1 VRIIIKTLAILVGV
15 IIIYEAIHLIWLRD
29 MDGWAVL
36 SWMEEVTENGPSASA
51 APEDVGSFEQVKS
64 FNGEKSLPLVDFM
77 TLSSL
82 ALTVLAAWMLWARKK
97 KSLRKSLWRKGFW
110 AGLAIFL
117 GVTSLA
123 LSGSFSTHTEI
134 TDAAWADITGT
145 LKVGDV
151 IAYRKDK
158 WSARRELFA
167 EGKVTVI
174 GYRLFRYGHL
184 AIVVEDPK
192 VPGRMAL
199 FTSQSQKGANV
210 EEDIDSLRTHNWDA
224 WRLDKWHRVDKERI
238 REGILSCQEKSGH
251 FFGYDFTGML
261 ALWNENLKPE
271 EIDDF
276 GAEYICST
284 SVVTLLYFGGF
295 ESDATPRQ
303 GMDLITPYQ
312 VVRARG
318 RFVKPPDL
326 PEKD

>member
-1 VRIIIKTLAILVGV
+1 MKIVIKILAVLVGV
-15 IIIYEAIHLIWLRD
+15 IIIYEAIHLVWLQD
-29 MDGWAVL
+29 MDGWAIL
-36 SWMEEVTENGPSASA
+36 SWMEQVTENGPSRTA
-51 APEDVGSFEQVKS
+51 APEDVGQFAQVGS
-64 FNGEKSLPLVDFM
+64 FNGEKSLPFVNFM
-77 TLSSL
+77 TLTSL
-82 ALTVLAAWMLWARKK
+82 AVTVVAAWMLWARKK
-97 KSLRKSLWRKGFW
+97 KPARHGLWRKGFW
-110 AGLAIFL
+110 AGLVTFL

-123 LSGSFSTHTEI
+123 LFGVFSRHTEI
-134 TDAAWADITGT
+134 TDEAWADITKG
-145 LKVGDV
+145 LEVGDV

-192 VPGRMAL
+192 VPGRLAL

-238 REGILSCQEKSGH
+238 REGVLRCQEKSGH
-251 FFGYDFTGML
+251 FFGYDFTGMF

-271 EIDDF
+271 EVDDF
-276 GAEYICST
+276 GTEYICST
-284 SVVTLLYFGGF
+284 AVVTLLYYGGF

-303 GMDLITPYQ
+303 SMDLITPYQ

-318 RFVKPPDL
+318 RFVKPPDF